1 MPTPNPGDVNLAYAI
16 GLKPEE
22 AIRYFESKGYE
33 IGFNWHGVEARAHA
47 TAFTVAGVLKQDVLA
62 DIRGGLSAALKN
74 GETLEQFRRR
84 LTPVLEQKGWLGKG
98 LKADEDGVL
107 EGKKLTPRRLK
118 TIFETNM
125 QAAYNAG
132 RYEEQLANAE
142 FRPYLERVAVMDTH
156 TRPVHARLNGYTARI
171 DDPVWRFM
179 YPPDGHGCRCRV
191 RARSQADIDRLKIT
205 VQHSEIIEVEQAWGP
220 NDSRMVKAINWNGE
234 LYTPDAGFGHNPGE
248 GYLASLGQRLLERS
262 AVADPQLAALAVR
275 QTMGNETLLTAVSTD
290 VNAFVNNTLL
300 NKQARGQLRHVGA
313 LPPQVV
319 DRLAEKGVAVE
330 SSVITLTDENLL
342 HAIRDSKDA
351 QLPEALWQRLPEFI
365 LNPKAILYNT
375 QKADAALT
383 YVLDLPDASGK
394 LVVFIDRELK
404 ARPPEGGK
412 KEKIKTNLIRTGKI
426 LANDE
431 SLRNKG
437 INEVLWGSLD

>member
-1 MPTPNPGDVNLAYAI
+1 MPTPNDVNLGYAI

-22 AIRYFESKGYE
+22 AIRYFESKGYT
-33 IGFNWHGVEARAHA
+33 IGFNWHDVEARAHS
-47 TAFTVAGVLKQDVLA
+47 TASTVAGILKQDVLE
-62 DIRGGLSAALKN
+62 DIRGGLNAALKN

-125 QAAYNAG
+125 QAAYSAG

-142 FRPYLERVAVMDTH
+142 FRPYWERIGVMDSH
-156 TRPVHARLNGYTARI
+156 IRPSHAALHGYIARY
-171 DDPVWRFM
+171 DDPVWQFM
-179 YPPDGHGCRCRV
+179 YPPDGYGCRCRI
-191 RARSQADIDRLKIT
+191 RARTQADVDRLKAT
-205 VQHSEIIEVEQAWGP
+205 VQHSEIVEVEQAWGP
-220 NDSRMVKAINWNGE
+220 DDSRTVQAIKWNGQ
-234 LYTPDAGFGHNPGE
+234 LYTPDAGFGHNPGQ

-275 QTMGNETLLTAVSTD
+275 QTMGNETLLKAVSTD

-351 QLPEALWQRLPEFI
+351 QLPESLWQRLPEFI

-383 YVLDLPDASGK
+383 YVLDLPDTSGK

-412 KEKIKTNLIRTGKI
+412 KERIKTNLIRTGKI

>member
-1 MPTPNPGDVNLAYAI
+1 MPTPNNVNLGYAI

-22 AIRYFESKGYE
+22 AIRYFESKGYT
-33 IGFNWHGVEARAHA
+33 IGFNWHDVEARAHA
-47 TAFTVAGVLKQDVLA
+47 TAFTVAGILKQDVLE

-142 FRPYLERVAVMDTH
+142 FRPYWERIGVMDSNI
-156 TRPVHARLNGYTARI
+156 RPSHAALHGYTARY
-171 DDPVWRFM
+171 DDPVWQFM
-179 YPPDGHGCRCRV
+179 YPPDGYGCRCRV
-191 RARSQADIDRLKIT
+191 RARSQSDIDRLKAT
-205 VQHSEIIEVEQAWGP
+205 VQHSEIVEVEQAWGP
-220 NDSRMVKAINWNGE
+220 DDSRTVQAIKWNGQ
-234 LYTPDAGFGHNPGE
+234 LYTPDAGFGHNPGQ

-275 QTMGNETLLTAVSTD
+275 QTMGNETLLKAVSTD

-319 DRLAEKGVAVE
+319 DRLSEKGVAVE
-330 SSVITLTDENLL
+330 SAVITLTDENLL

-365 LNPKAILYNT
+365 LNPRAILYNT

-383 YVLDLPDASGK
+383 YVLDLPDTSGK

-404 ARPPEGGK
+404 ARPPGGGK
-412 KEKIKTNLIRTGKI
+412 KERIKTNLIRTGKI